1 MGRVSV
7 LERDSADAAPTPMR
21 PRRDPRLERRRRLRR
36 TIIVAVGVLAV
47 IAIVV
52 GVIALPPVFARSGAV
67 ARYDAARTEIQSIR
81 TTLDGVLGAESGGP
95 AASLEQLDAVLA
107 VESSLIDP
115 AARDELRSTVE
126 SATASIIG
134 GDASALSRPAL
145 DVDTATVEQLDAE
158 SAELEAALPALRDAV
173 AAAPAKAEAAGAQIS
188 DAFAAFTDGIR
199 ARGQQLYN
207 QWSDAEKSTE
217 DAFFQAIDA
226 ALAAAPEELGLAL
239 QTAETASETMIA
251 SAQAY
256 RDEIIAAASGVSSQ
270 PTGGDVNAQM
280 SYLLTWWETYNE
292 AEWGNYNPYGGDC
305 VNFTSQGLIQ
315 RGWKMDDVWNS
326 PGAEGF
332 ASKAWIS
339 TTAMEAYLKKLG
351 FRSND
356 NDNLDRVRIGDVG
369 IFDWGERGGG
379 VDHTMTVSKVEHT
392 DDGPVV
398 YFVSHNADGDYR
410 ELQYTLFEQH
420 KDSLVRIYSIP

>member
-1 MGRVSV
+1 MSV
-7 LERDSADAAPTPMR
+7 LERDPADAAPAPIR
-21 PRRDPRLERRRRLRR
+21 PRRDPRVERRRRLRR
-36 TIIVAVGVLAV
+36 TILVAVGALAV
-47 IAIVV
+47 IAIAI
-52 GVIALPPVFARSGAV
+52 GVIVLPPVVARANAV
-67 ARYDAARTEIQSIR
+67 ARYDSARTEIQSIR
-81 TTLDGVLGAESGGP
+81 TTLDGVLGADSSGP

-107 VESSLIDP
+107 VESTLIDA

-134 GDASALSRPAL
+134 DDASALSRPAL
-145 DVDTATVEQLDAE
+145 DVEEATVEQLEAE
-158 SAELEAALPALRDAV
+158 SAALEAALPALRDAV
-173 AAAPAKAEAAGAQIS
+173 AAAPAKADEAAAQIGA
-188 DAFAAFTDGIR
+188 AFTAFTDGIR
-199 ARGQQLYN
+199 SRGQELYN

-217 DAFFQAIDA
+217 DAFFQSIDA
-226 ALAAAPEELGLAL
+226 ALAAAPEELGAAL
-239 QTAETASETMIA
+239 QTAEAASEAMIA

-256 RDEIIAAASGVSSQ
+256 RDEIIAAADGVSTQ

-292 AEWGNYNPYGGDC
+292 AEWGDYNPYGGDC

-315 RGWKMDDVWNS
+315 RGWQMDDTWNS
-326 PGAEGF
+326 PGAKGF

-356 NDNLDRVRIGDVG
+356 NDHLDRVRVGDVG

-379 VDHTMTVSKVEHT
+379 VDHTMTVSKAEYT
-392 DDGPVV
+392 ADGPVV

-410 ELQYTLFEQH
+410 ELQHTLFEQH
-420 KDSLVRIYSIP
+420 SDSLVRIYSIP